1 MQNAAI
7 YTAAKARLADTQV
20 GMAVYSATSEP
31 MTAKPATPGMPP
43 SLERSS
49 RPLRD
54 HVYGHV
60 YDHRATRLW
69 LWRRRG
75 SDQYVRRGQKVCRA
89 WS

>member
-1 MQNAAI
+1 
-7 YTAAKARLADTQV
+7 
-20 GMAVYSATSEP
+20 MA
-31 MTAKPATPGMPP
+31 
-43 SLERSS
+43 LHSS

-75 SDQYVRRGQKVCRA
+75 SDQYARRGQKVCRA